1 MSRRVYFPAALALLL
16 GLPAQ
21 AAFLPYR
28 LAYRDTFN
36 YYNWESPLSGGFD
49 ANGDGRSDLVAPQ
62 LYGAPRL
69 YLSLG
74 DGRFE
79 RKTLPFWTTEDNAVE
94 MAIAAGRYDSDTRTD
109 LAYTD
114 GVSVQVLSGVGGG
127 NFRHRQS
134 ITPPTVASTIP
145 IRIASGDTNG
155 DGYQDLVVLDRPD
168 DGGSTG
174 TSVMLSLGRAD
185 GSFDSGQ
192 TRIPATGYGWQLLV
206 ADITGDGRADVLV
219 ANRRGQV
226 SLSRYDAVTQSWG
239 LINLLQFDSGV
250 SGAPTW
256 PNARGLTSGDIDG
269 DNDVDV
275 AVSYVTPV
283 AGGSGEARTRLL
295 RNTGGVLEL
304 VDPPLTMPCF
314 SYQQYLRL
322 GDYNGDG
329 FTDILFNCTLPN
341 HPFGIFYGRGGFQ
354 FDPPVLI
361 DTTVMDPQMSA
372 VALARG
378 DYNGDGR
385 LDIAL
390 MSGFGFRVYLYDAT
404 LERLFADGFQ

>member
-1 MSRRVYFPAALALLL
+1 MSRRAYFPAALALLL

-49 ANGDGRSDLVAPQ
+49 ANGDGRSDLVVPQ

-114 GVSVQVLSGVGGG
+114 GVSVQVLTGLGGG

-145 IRIASGDTNG
+145 MRIASGDTNG

-168 DGGSTG
+168 DSGSTG
-174 TSVMLSLGRAD
+174 NSVMLSLGRAD

-192 TRIPATGYGWQLLV
+192 TRIPTAGAGWQLLLS
-206 ADITGDGRADVLV
+206 DITGDGRADVLV
-219 ANRRGQV
+219 ANRRGEV
-226 SLSRYDAVTQSWG
+226 SLSRYDASTQTWG

-250 SGAPTW
+250 AGSSAL
-256 PNARGLTSGDIDG
+256 PNARGLGSGDINGDG
-269 DNDVDV
+269 RID
-275 AVSYVTPV
+275 AVVGYHTPV
-283 AGGSGEARTRLL
+283 AGGSTEARIRLL
-295 RNTGGVLEL
+295 RNNGSGLEL
-304 VDPPLTMPCF
+304 AGAPLTLPCF
-314 SYQQYLRL
+314 AYNHSPRL
-322 GDYNGDG
+322 GDYNADG
-329 FTDILFNCTLPN
+329 LTDILFNCTLPN

-354 FDPPVLI
+354 FDPPILM
-361 DTTVMDPQMSA
+361 DTTEVDPQMSA

-390 MSGFGFRVYLYDAT
+390 MSGFGLRVYVFDAT
-404 LERLFADGFQ
+404 LERIFADGFQ